1 MERGMEMNRRDFIKG
16 GIAAA
21 TGLAISGAAAAL
33 PAETGK
39 AKAGKLLK
47 ALLIN
52 GSPNKNG
59 NTACALAE
67 IAKSLRAANL
77 KAENFWIGKKP
88 VHGCTACF
96 ACKKLG
102 HCVFN
107 DDPCNELVEKIAKA
121 DAVVVGAPV
130 YYGQPN
136 GAMMALLQ
144 RAMFVNP
151 QGVAGKPVAGV
162 TVCRRGGATAA
173 LQCLI
178 MPFQMLDCFIV
189 GSQYW
194 NIAYGRTPGEAAKD
208 EEGMQTM
215 RRLGSNIAWALRNL
229 HAEGAAS
236 LPPREAWKPT
246 HFIR

>member
-1 MERGMEMNRRDFIKG
+1 MDRRDFIRTG
-16 GIAAA
+16 LVAA
-21 TGLAISGAAAAL
+21 TGMALSGVATASAT
-33 PAETGK
+33 ETSKIKSGK
-39 AKAGKLLK
+39 TLK

-52 GSPNKNG
+52 GSPRRNG

-67 IAKSLRAANL
+67 VAKSLRQSNIEV
-77 KAENFWIGKKP
+77 ENFWIGKKP
-88 VHGCTACF
+88 IHGCVACY

-107 DDPCNELVEKIAKA
+107 DDPCNEIVEKIKGA

-144 RAMFVNP
+144 RAMMANP
-151 QGVAGKPVAGV
+151 PGVAGKPVAGV

-173 LQCLI
+173 LQCLL
-178 MPFQMLDCFIV
+178 MPFQMLDCLIV

-208 EEGMQTM
+208 VEGMQTM
-215 RRLGSNIAWALRNL
+215 RRLGSNIAWALGNI
-229 HAEGAAS
+229 HTAGS
-236 LPPREAWKPT
+236 VTLPPREKPT
-246 HFIR
+246 PMHFIRD